1 VRICHVTPHLPPD
14 QAANALLPYHLG
26 CWARDRGDEV
36 SFVAHPPRAGAQGR
50 PHASGLPGEVA
61 WVPARQRRGWT
72 DRALKLGSLQ
82 AAYAIWRAADPLIRR
97 ADLVHVHSNGL
108 LAEAAAWL
116 AWRRGTPFV
125 LTLYGTE
132 IWHYRARRF
141 GPDLFTQA
149 YRRAAH
155 VTFYSQGLMSRAVEL
170 GLARHQA
177 SVVYPPVAA
186 DFTYHDA
193 LAQQDARAA
202 LGLRQRHVLLNV
214 KRLHPLAGQVYLLE
228 ALGEIIRTHPDTRL
242 VVCGTGPLLDELKA
256 AARAHGVEAHVTF
269 AGLVDNQTI
278 ARYDA
283 AADVFVLPSLL
294 EACPTV
300 ALEALA
306 SGTPVVSSDN
316 PGGKEL
322 GEIFGYDVTVV
333 PRENA
338 LALARAVVA
347 MLDEK
352 RRVRESTRRI
362 IEQEFRPPA
371 VDRQFRQIYEHALS
385 SSPDTPGSLAGGKDM
400 D

>member
-26 CWARDRGDEV
+26 CWARDRGDQV
-36 SFVAHPPRAGAQGR
+36 SFVAHPPRNAAR
-50 PHASGLPGEVA
+50 PTRTVAMPGEVR
-61 WVPARQRRGWT
+61 WVAPKRVAGT
-72 DRALKLGSLQ
+72 VDGALKLATLR
-82 AAYAIWRAADPLIRR
+82 AVIDIWRAARTEIRR
-97 ADLVHVHSNGL
+97 ADIVHIHSNGL
-108 LAEAAAWL
+108 LAEVAAWL
-116 AWRRGTPFV
+116 ADQYRKPYV

-132 IWHYRARRF
+132 IWHYTPKRI
-141 GPDLFTQA
+141 GPDLFTRA
-149 YRRAAH
+149 YRRASY
-155 VTFYSQGLMSRAVEL
+155 VTFYSHGLRSRAVEL

-177 SVVYPPVAA
+177 SVVYPPVAR
-186 DFTYHDA
+186 DFTYHDQY
-193 LAQQDARAA
+193 AQQEARAG
-202 LGLRQRHVLLNV
+202 LGLRQRHVLVNV
-214 KRLHPLAGQVYLLE
+214 KRLHPLAGQRFLLE
-228 ALGEIIRTHPDTRL
+228 ALGEVIRTHPDTRL
-242 VVCGTGPLLDELKA
+242 VICGTGPLEDELKA
-256 AARAHGVEAHVTF
+256 VARAAGVEAHVTF

-316 PGGKEL
+316 PGGVEL
-322 GEIFGYDVTVV
+322 GELFGYDVSVV

-338 LALARAVVA
+338 LALARAIVGV
-347 MLDEK
+347 LDEK

-371 VDRQFRQIYEHALS
+371 VERQFREIYEQV
-385 SSPDTPGSLAGGKDM
+385 LAAPPS
-400 D
+400 

>member
-1 VRICHVTPHLPPD
+1 MRICHVTPHLPPD

-36 SFVAHPPRAGAQGR
+36 SFVAHPPRNAAR
-50 PHASGLPGEVA
+50 ATRTLDLPGPVSWVA
-61 WVPARQRRGWT
+61 PKRPTGGI
-72 DRALKLGSLQ
+72 DRVLKLATFRAVS
-82 AAYAIWRAADPLIRR
+82 AIWRAARAQIRR
-97 ADLVHVHSNGL
+97 ADVVHIHSNGL
-108 LAEAAAWL
+108 LAEVAAWL
-116 AWRRGTPFV
+116 AHRQRKPFV

-132 IWHYRARRF
+132 IWHYAPKRL

-155 VTFYSQGLMSRAVEL
+155 VTFYSHGLMSRAVEL

-177 SVVYPPVAA
+177 EVVYPPVAR
-186 DFTYHDA
+186 DFEFH
-193 LAQQDARAA
+193 DARAQQEA
-202 LGLRQRHVLLNV
+202 RASLGLRQRHVLVNV
-214 KRLHPLAGQVYLLE
+214 KRLHPLAGQRFLLE

-242 VVCGTGPLLDELKA
+242 VICGTGPLEAELKA
-256 AARAHGVEAHVTF
+256 VARAAGVEAHVTF

-316 PGGKEL
+316 PGGVEL
-322 GEIFGYDVTVV
+322 GEMFGYDVSVV

-338 LALARAVVA
+338 MALARAIVGV
-347 MLDEK
+347 LDEK

-362 IEQEFRPPA
+362 IEQEFRPAA
-371 VDRQFRQIYEHALS
+371 VDRQFRQIYDHVLA
-385 SSPDTPGSLAGGKDM
+385 SPST
-400 D
+400 

>member
-1 VRICHVTPHLPPD
+1 MRICHVTPHLPPD

-36 SFVAHPPRAGAQGR
+36 SFVAHPPRGDTHGPMRATE
-50 PHASGLPGEVA
+50 LPGEVA
-61 WVPARQRRGWT
+61 WVPVRQKGGWA
-72 DRALKLGSLQ
+72 DRALKLGSLSS
-82 AAYAIWRAADPLIRR
+82 AYAIWRAADPLIRR
-97 ADLVHVHSNGL
+97 ADLVHIHSNGL
-108 LAEAAAWL
+108 IAEAAAWL
-116 AWRRGTPFV
+116 ASRRGKPYV

-132 IWHYRARRF
+132 IWHYRPKRF
-141 GPDLFTQA
+141 GDLFTQA

-177 SVVYPPVAA
+177 SVVYPPVAS
-186 DFTYHDA
+186 DFSYHDA
-193 LAQQDARAA
+193 GAQQEARAS
-202 LGLRQRHVLLNV
+202 LGLKQRHVLLNV

-242 VVCGTGPLLDELKA
+242 VICGTGPLLDELKA

-283 AADVFVLPSLL
+283 AADIFVLPSLL

-322 GEIFGYDVTVV
+322 GEIFGYDVAVV

-338 LALARAVVA
+338 MALARAVVA

-371 VDRQFRQIYEHALS
+371 VDRQFRQIYENALS
-385 SSPDTPGSLAGGKDM
+385 S
-400 D
+400 

>member
-1 VRICHVTPHLPPD
+1 MRICHVTPHLPPD

-36 SFVAHPPRAGAQGR
+36 TFVAHPPRAGAGVR
-50 PHASGLPGEVA
+50 TAVLPGEVA
-61 WVPARQRRGWT
+61 WVQPKGRPGVA
-72 DRALKLGSLQ
+72 DRVLKLGSLR
-82 AAYAIWRAADPLIRR
+82 AAAAIWRAADPLIRH

-108 LAEAAAWL
+108 LAEASAWL
-116 AWRRGTPFV
+116 AWRRRKPFV

-132 IWHYRARRF
+132 IWHYRAKRV

-186 DFTYHDA
+186 DFVYHDA
-193 LAQQDARAA
+193 RAQQEAREG

-214 KRLHPLAGQVYLLE
+214 KRLHPLAGQAHLLE

-242 VVCGTGPLLDELKA
+242 VICGTGPLLDELRG

-371 VDRQFRQIYEHALS
+371 VDRQFRQIYEHALAAPRS
-385 SSPDTPGSLAGGKDM
+385 TRSGRRERRG
-400 D
+400 